1 MGYSIRYGAPMPGEG
16 KRAFSIGV
24 FLISLVVFSAIGIR
38 VFLPGKIA
46 AWAGAAAPQAEQ
58 TWQAVQAMAQQIE
71 AGEPFG
77 EVFSEFCRD
86 VIVNAQTDDEA

>member
-1 MGYSIRYGAPMPGEG
+1 MGYSIRYGTPMPGEG
-16 KRAFSIGV
+16 KRVFSIGV

-38 VFLPGKIA
+38 VFLPGKIS
-46 AWAGAAAPQAEQ
+46 AWASAAAPQAEQ
-58 TWQAVQAMAQQIE
+58 TWQAVQAMAQQVE

-86 VIVNAQTDDEA
+86 VIANAQTDDEA